1 MTYGS
6 LPKKAQI
13 LRFGRNEPQAFAIS
27 LIKKNTIIKKN
38 HYLCPINPD
47 VMKIFVLLPRIPYPL
62 EKGDKL
68 RAFNQIKQLAKHNE
82 IILCA
87 LNDNGKVNEQ
97 DAFRALQPYCQ
108 SINFV
113 RIPKLQIL
121 WGLLRAFLK
130 GLPMQCGYFYNRK
143 AAKRIDKLIQK
154 HKPDMLYG
162 QLLRVAEYI
171 RHKKTPKSIDYQD
184 IFSYGMKRRAD
195 IASFVTRPIYNME
208 YRRLARYEAA
218 VFDDF
223 DVRTI
228 ISEPDRKLFP
238 HEKRNEILIIPN
250 GVDHDFF
257 KPQERE
263 KNYDLVFT
271 GNMSYPPNVNAVEY
285 LANDILPIVWKSRP
299 ETTLYIAGAT
309 PDPKVKKVA
318 SERIIVSG
326 WLDDIRDAY
335 AQSRVFI
342 APMRIGTGLQNK
354 LLEAMSMRL
363 PAITSP
369 LANASLGA
377 KPNEEILVSSNAEEM
392 AQNIL
397 TLLINTEKAEQ
408 IAQAGFDFTNRV
420 YDWGR
425 ATERLEEAMVA
436 VVGANPRVRPE

>member
-1 MTYGS
+1 
-6 LPKKAQI
+6 
-13 LRFGRNEPQAFAIS
+13 
-27 LIKKNTIIKKN
+27 
-38 HYLCPINPD
+38 
-47 VMKIFVLLPRIPYPL
+47 MKIFVLLPRIPYPL

-82 IILCA
+82 IVLCA
-87 LNDNGKVNEQ
+87 LNDNAKVNEQ

-113 RIPKLQIL
+113 RISKLQIL
-121 WGLLRAFLK
+121 LGLLRAFVK

-143 AAKRIDKLIQK
+143 AAKKVNTLIAK
-154 HKPDMLYG
+154 HKPDILYG
-162 QLLRVAEYI
+162 QLLRVAEYLRYKNI
-171 RHKKTPKSIDYQD
+171 PKALDYQD

-195 IASFVTRPIYNME
+195 IASPITKPIYNME

-218 VFDDF
+218 IFNDF
-223 DVRTI
+223 DIRTI
-228 ISEPDRKLFP
+228 ISEPDRELFP

-250 GVDHDFF
+250 GVNHDFF
-257 KPQERE
+257 KPMERE
-263 KNYDLVFT
+263 KKYDLVFT

-285 LANDILPIVWKSRP
+285 LANEILPIVWKSRP

-309 PDPKVKKVA
+309 PDPKVKKTA
-318 SERIIVSG
+318 SDRIIVSG

-377 KPNEEILVSSNAEEM
+377 KPNEAILIGSNAEEM
-392 AQNIL
+392 AQHIL
-397 TLLINTEKAEQ
+397 TLLTNRQKAAQ

-436 VVGANPRVRPE
+436 VVGLSHRSSPK

>member
-1 MTYGS
+1 
-6 LPKKAQI
+6 
-13 LRFGRNEPQAFAIS
+13 
-27 LIKKNTIIKKN
+27 
-38 HYLCPINPD
+38 
-47 VMKIFVLLPRIPYPL
+47 MKIFVLLPRIPYPL

-68 RAFNQIKQLAKHNE
+68 RAFNQIKQLSMHNE
-82 IILCA
+82 IVLCA
-87 LNDNGKVNEQ
+87 LNDNSKVSEQ

-108 SINFV
+108 SVNF
-113 RIPKLQIL
+113 IKIHKLQIL
-121 WGLLRAFLK
+121 LGLIRAFIK
-130 GLPMQCGYFYNRK
+130 GLPLQCGYFYNRK
-143 AAKRIDKLIQK
+143 AAKRIDKLIEK

-162 QLLRVAEYI
+162 QLLRTAEYI
-171 RHKKTPKSIDYQD
+171 RHKDLPKAIDYQD

-195 IASFVTRPIYNME
+195 IASFVTRPVFNME
-208 YRRLARYEAA
+208 YHRLRRFEAIT
-218 VFDDF
+218 FGQF

-228 ISEPDRKLFP
+228 ISEPDRALFP
-238 HEKRNEILIIPN
+238 HERRNEILIIPN
-250 GVDHDFF
+250 GVDHDYF

-263 KNYDLVFT
+263 KQYDLVFT
-271 GNMSYPPNVNAVEY
+271 GNMSYPPNVNAVDY
-285 LANDILPIVWKSRP
+285 LANEILPIVWKTLP
-299 ETTLYIAGAT
+299 KTTLYIAGAT
-309 PDPKVKKVA
+309 PDPKVRKAA

-377 KPNEEILVSSNAEEM
+377 KPDEEILVGSNAEEM
-392 AQNIL
+392 AQHII
-397 TLLINTEKAEQ
+397 TLLNDTQKAEQ

-425 ATERLEEAMVA
+425 ATERLEKAMKVA
-436 VVGANPRVRPE
+436 LDKKDELSQY

>member
-1 MTYGS
+1 M
-6 LPKKAQI
+6 LPKSY
-13 LRFGRNEPQAFAIS
+13 E
-27 LIKKNTIIKKN
+27 
-38 HYLCPINPD
+38 
-47 VMKIFVLLPRIPYPL
+47 MKIFVLLPRIPFPL

-82 IILCA
+82 IVLCA
-87 LNDNGKVNEQ
+87 LNDNAKVSEQ

-108 SINFV
+108 SINFI
-113 RIPKLQIL
+113 RINKLQIIL
-121 WGLLRAFLK
+121 GLVRAFFK
-130 GLPMQCGYFYNRK
+130 GLPMQCGYFYNLK
-143 AAKRIDKLIQK
+143 AAKKINALMAK
-154 HKPDMLYG
+154 HKPEMLYG
-162 QLLRVAEYI
+162 QLLRTAEYI
-171 RHKKTPKSIDYQD
+171 RHKDIPKAIDYQD

-218 VFDDF
+218 IFDNF
-223 DVRTI
+223 NVRTI

-238 HEKRNEILIIPN
+238 HEKRDEILIIPN

-257 KPQERE
+257 KPMEHE
-263 KNYDLVFT
+263 KKYDLVFT
-271 GNMSYPPNVNAVEY
+271 GNMSYPPNVNAVDY
-285 LANDILPIVWKSRP
+285 LANEILPIVWKSRH

-309 PDPKVKKVA
+309 PDPKVKKAA
-318 SERIIVSG
+318 SDKIIVSG

-377 KPNEEILVSSNAEEM
+377 KPNEEILIGSNAQEM
-392 AQNIL
+392 AQNII
-397 TLLINTEKAEQ
+397 TLLTDTEKAEQ

-420 YDWGR
+420 YDWGK
-425 ATERLEEAMVA
+425 ATERLEEAMKSITKQTH
-436 VVGANPRVRPE
+436 PQ

>member
-1 MTYGS
+1 MS
-6 LPKKAQI
+6 PKSY
-13 LRFGRNEPQAFAIS
+13 E
-27 LIKKNTIIKKN
+27 
-38 HYLCPINPD
+38 
-47 VMKIFVLLPRIPYPL
+47 MKIFVLLPRIPYPL

-82 IILCA
+82 VVLCA
-87 LNDNGKVNEQ
+87 LNDNAKVSEQ

-108 SINFV
+108 SINFI
-113 RIPKLQIL
+113 RFNKLQIL
-121 WGLLRAFLK
+121 LGLVRAFFK

-143 AAKRIDKLIQK
+143 AAKKVNALIAK

-171 RHKKTPKSIDYQD
+171 RHKDIPKAIDYQD

-208 YRRLARYEAA
+208 YRRLARYEATI
-218 VFDDF
+218 FNDF

-238 HEKRNEILIIPN
+238 HDKRDEILIIPN
-250 GVDHDFF
+250 GVDHEFF

-263 KNYDLVFT
+263 KKYDLVFT

-285 LANDILPIVWKSRP
+285 LADEIMPIVWKTLP
-299 ETTLYIAGAT
+299 EAKLYIAGAT
-309 PDPKVKKVA
+309 PDPKVKKAA
-318 SERIIVSG
+318 SDKIIVSG
-326 WLDDIRDAY
+326 WMDDIRDAY

-377 KPNEEILVSSNAEEM
+377 KPNEEILIGNNAQEM
-392 AQNIL
+392 AQHII
-397 TLLINTEKAEQ
+397 TLLTDTQKAEQ

-420 YDWGR
+420 YDWGK
-425 ATERLEEAMVA
+425 ATERLEEEMVA
-436 VVGANPRVRPE
+436 AVGVSHPADNKTQAP

>member
-1 MTYGS
+1 
-6 LPKKAQI
+6 
-13 LRFGRNEPQAFAIS
+13 
-27 LIKKNTIIKKN
+27 
-38 HYLCPINPD
+38 
-47 VMKIFVLLPRIPYPL
+47 MKIFVLLPRIPFPL

-82 IILCA
+82 IVLCA
-87 LNDNGKVNEQ
+87 LNDNAKVNEQ

-108 SINFV
+108 SINF
-113 RIPKLQIL
+113 IKISKPQIL
-121 WGLLRAFLK
+121 LGLVRAFFK
-130 GLPMQCGYFYNRK
+130 GLPLQCGYFYNRK
-143 AAKRIDKLIQK
+143 AAKKVNALIAK
-154 HKPDMLYG
+154 HKPEMLYG
-162 QLLRVAEYI
+162 QLLRTAEYI
-171 RHKKTPKSIDYQD
+171 RHKDIPKAIDYQD

-208 YRRLARYEAA
+208 YRRLTRYEAA
-218 VFDDF
+218 IFDDF
-223 DVRTI
+223 DVRSI
-228 ISEPDRKLFP
+228 ISEPDRNLFP
-238 HEKRNEILIIPN
+238 HPKRDEILIIPN

-257 KPQERE
+257 KPMERE
-263 KNYDLVFT
+263 KQYDLVFT

-285 LANDILPIVWKSRP
+285 LANEILPIVWKTRP

-318 SERIIVSG
+318 SDKIIVSG

-377 KPNEEILVSSNAEEM
+377 KPDEEILIGSNAQEM
-392 AQNIL
+392 AQHII
-397 TLLINTEKAEQ
+397 TLLTDKEKADRL
-408 IAQAGFDFTNRV
+408 AQAGFDFTNRV
-420 YDWGR
+420 YDWGK
-425 ATERLEEAMVA
+425 ATEKLEEAMKKQHPA
-436 VVGANPRVRPE
+436 P